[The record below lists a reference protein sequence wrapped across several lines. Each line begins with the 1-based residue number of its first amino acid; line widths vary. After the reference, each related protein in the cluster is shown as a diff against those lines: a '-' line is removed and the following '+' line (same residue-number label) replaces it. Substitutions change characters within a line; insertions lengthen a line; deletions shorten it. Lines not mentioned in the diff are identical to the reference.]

1 MRLTNTGVPSSHW
14 APVGVLQITGLSWWL
29 SGQESTCSARGSG
42 FDLCAGEDPL
52 GKGMAAHSSI
62 LAWRVPWT
70 EEPTVHGVA
79 EESDATERLALTHLL
94 CGMLGMHTVEEAR
107 LR

>member
-1 MRLTNTGVPSSHW
+1 MVKSPPAVHGD
-14 APVGVLQITGLSWWL
+14 PVSISVLGKT
-29 SGQESTCSARGSG
+29 
-42 FDLCAGEDPL
+42 PL

>member
-1 MRLTNTGVPSSHW
+1 MVKSPPAVHGD
-14 APVGVLQITGLSWWL
+14 PVSISV
-29 SGQESTCSARGSG
+29 
-42 FDLCAGEDPL
+42 L
-52 GKGMAAHSSI
+52 GKT
-62 LAWRVPWT
+62 PWGREWQPT
-70 EEPTVHGVA
+70 PVFLPGEFRGQRSLQSMGSQPTVHGVA